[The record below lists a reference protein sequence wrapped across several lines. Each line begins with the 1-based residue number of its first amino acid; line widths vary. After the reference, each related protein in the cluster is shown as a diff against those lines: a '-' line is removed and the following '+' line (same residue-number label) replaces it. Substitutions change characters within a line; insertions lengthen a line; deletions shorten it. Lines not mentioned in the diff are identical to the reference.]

1 MRYSLTLCLLLI
13 VMQGISQSSVNKYQ
27 FIDNFILE
35 LGPLEKENVATIT
48 DTLTSSFT
56 DKDKKARAIYTWIAQ
71 YIDLD
76 PKASRTNDDKNTE
89 PENVIQFRKSS
100 PLGFALLF
108 QEMCSQADIRCL
120 VVDGYV
126 KYNTENINNLPDA
139 VNYSWNVVQLG
150 TSPNEWYYVD
160 AAKASG
166 YLDKK
171 QTLFTRKFSGE
182 YFFSNKPV
190 FNLEHFPD
198 NQAWLLGEGT
208 RNIKEFYSLPLIHDG
223 AYKLTLSKPN
233 PSNGLIKTKP
243 NDANLFSFK
252 TNDASNINNI
262 SIILGEG
269 AKQQKPER
277 INFTTKGNEIFFS
290 YKFKK
295 EETFAMKIIVEGMDL
310 MTYVIECSE

>member
-1 MRYSLTLCLLLI
+1 MPVHSLKTIEEFNL
-13 VMQGISQSSVNKYQ
+13 VVNKYQ

-76 PKASRTNDDKNTE
+76 PKASRTNDDKNTK

-139 VNYSWNVVQLG
+139 VNMLHTHLG
-150 TSPNEWYYVD
+150 LQQARPGVD
-160 AAKASG
+160 GSALCCLPAS
-166 YLDKK
+166 
-171 QTLFTRKFSGE
+171 
-182 YFFSNKPV
+182 
-190 FNLEHFPD
+190 
-198 NQAWLLGEGT
+198 
-208 RNIKEFYSLPLIHDG
+208 
-223 AYKLTLSKPN
+223 
-233 PSNGLIKTKP
+233 
-243 NDANLFSFK
+243 
-252 TNDASNINNI
+252 
-262 SIILGEG
+262 
-269 AKQQKPER
+269 
-277 INFTTKGNEIFFS
+277 
-290 YKFKK
+290 
-295 EETFAMKIIVEGMDL
+295 
-310 MTYVIECSE
+310 

>member
-1 MRYSLTLCLLLI
+1 MRYFLTLCLLLI
-13 VMQGISQSSVNKYQ
+13 VMQGISQPSVNKYQ
-27 FIDNFILE
+27 AVDNIILE
-35 LGPLEKENVATIT
+35 LGPLEKENVATIA

-71 YIDLD
+71 YIELD

-126 KYNTENINNLPDA
+126 KYNTENINNIPDA
-139 VNYSWNVVQLG
+139 TNYSWNVVQLG

-160 AAKASG
+160 VAKASG

-182 YFFSNKPV
+182 YFFSNKTV

-243 NDANLFSFK
+243 NDANLFGFK
-252 TNDASNINNI
+252 TNEASNFTNI

-269 AKQQKPER
+269 SKQQKPER
-277 INFTTKGNEIFFS
+277 INFTAKGNEIFFS

-295 EETFAMKIIVEGMDL
+295 EDNYPMKIMADGKDVITYLVES
-310 MTYVIECSE
+310 SE